1 MKSKK
6 SWNINKRTSK
16 ADSTRPPSI
25 ALVILIGSIFWF
37 LAGMVAFD
45 MAHYGNVQKDKWIK
59 SMAIK
64 NAQPEEIDNVK
75 NECKLRSFVGLAYM
89 LTGLFVLWK
98 THMGVLICCPKPNKR
113 IELFPDIFKTIIKIS
128 TIVLVLYAV
137 IFSGLMGVVCSYFVR
152 GMAGSIGP
160 LIDSG
165 WSITKTSTLLA
176 IMASTLT
183 IPFWWLWA
191 ALHILKDRTIQN
203 QHGNVLIPNRNIP
216 YINKDMAK
224 FFPKKFP
231 KSNQHRR
238 T

>member
-128 TIVLVLYAV
+128 TIVLCFVCRYFFRFNGSCMLVL
-137 IFSGLMGVVCSYFVR
+137 
-152 GMAGSIGP
+152 
-160 LIDSG
+160 
-165 WSITKTSTLLA
+165 
-176 IMASTLT
+176 
-183 IPFWWLWA
+183 
-191 ALHILKDRTIQN
+191 RTWY
-203 QHGNVLIPNRNIP
+203 GR
-216 YINKDMAK
+216 K
-224 FFPKKFP
+224 
-231 KSNQHRR
+231 HRPSHR
-238 T
+238 FRMVNN